1 VVCRWNRCVVSR
13 WGWCVVSRL
22 GRRMVRCY
30 LVVMGGALIGHLGD
44 VPVHMVRCVMH
55 VLRPAV
61 RQGNRVRPG
70 DCTMFIGALAGVIRG
85 L

>member
-1 VVCRWNRCVVSR
+1 MKVGLERRRRLGVVGGKRGVVCRWSRCVVSR

-44 VPVHMVRCVMH
+44 VPVHVVSCVMH

-61 RQGNRVRPG
+61 RQGN
-70 DCTMFIGALAGVIRG
+70 
-85 L
+85 